1 MKKINIFGFSTVG
14 VLVILLLVSF
24 FTAQT
29 VSAAITTQLSFGS
42 KGSQVTELQ
51 QFLATNN
58 SIYPQGIVSGYYGA
72 LTKLA
77 VEQFQVN
84 YGISQVGRVGPI
96 TASKINDIM
105 LSGFG
110 LDINAPSVSNVNVQA
125 SRNSATVSWSTS
137 ESARGQ
143 LYYDTTMIQ
152 SNESAFRGDQ
162 AYVSGVLAPNN
173 SGVSYSQSITIQNLQ
188 PNTVYYYLI
197 RAVDNSGNIT
207 LVLPRTFQTSN

>member
-1 MKKINIFGFSTVG
+1 MKKINILGFSTVG
-14 VLVILLLVSF
+14 VLAILLLVSF

-29 VSAAITTQLSFGS
+29 VSAAITSQLGLGS

-72 LTKLA
+72 LTKDA
-77 VEQFQVN
+77 VTQFQVN
-84 YGISQVGRVGPI
+84 YGISQVGTVGPI

-110 LDINAPSVSNVNVQA
+110 LDINAPSISNINIQ
-125 SRNSATVSWSTS
+125 SGRNSATISWSTN

-143 LYYDTTMIQ
+143 LYYDATMIQ
-152 SNESAFRGDQ
+152 SNESSFRGDQ

-207 LVLPRTFQTSN
+207 LVLPRAFQTSN